1 MEVIASRDFNQL
13 FIYLDILFLVGLTGL
28 LFYTKRYM
36 TIIFGLLGGVIYFL
50 VDYGIFYQLLGT
62 RVIEG
67 ATPITFLLWLSMSY
81 GFTNF
86 AWIWLFFNR
95 DKRFLEWSLLIP
107 LGWFAVA
114 LLSQNF
120 GAGFALIS
128 ISRGTSS
135 YHGFMALIL
144 FAGYGFLIF
153 RNLRNEK
160 GSGERVD
167 LKRLLL
173 MGILVQFAWEFILL
187 ITGIRAAGVMPLIVN
202 SLLETNLGMP
212 IIYFIHK
219 AVTRF
224 YSEDLRVIKPLPGI
238 ESKTVKL

>member
-1 MEVIASRDFNQL
+1 MEVIASRDFNHL
-13 FIYLDILFLVGLTGL
+13 YIYLDILFLIGLAGL
-28 LFYTKRYM
+28 LFYAKRYM

-50 VDYGIFYQLLGT
+50 VDYGIFYLLLGT

-67 ATPITFLLWLSMSY
+67 AAPATFLLWLSMSY

-95 DKRFLEWSLLIP
+95 DKRFFEWSLLIP

-120 GAGFALIS
+120 GSGFAQIS

-144 FAGYGFLIF
+144 FAGYGLLIF
-153 RNLRNEK
+153 RNLRHEK
-160 GSGERVD
+160 GSTERVD
-167 LKRLLL
+167 LKRLLG
-173 MGILVQFAWEFILL
+173 MGILVQFSWEFVLL

-212 IIYFIHK
+212 IIFFIHK

-224 YSEDLRVIKPLPGI
+224 YSEDLRVIKPLPGT
-238 ESKTVKL
+238 EDKTAKS

>member
-13 FIYLDILFLVGLTGL
+13 FIYLDILFLVGLTAI

-36 TIIFGLLGGVIYFL
+36 TIIFGIFGGIIYFL
-50 VDYGIFYQLLGT
+50 VDYGIFYKILGT
-62 RVIEG
+62 RIISG
-67 ATPITFLLWLSMSY
+67 AAPFTFLLWLSMSY

-86 AWIWLFFNR
+86 AWIWLFFNK
-95 DKRFLEWSLLIP
+95 DKRFFEWSVLIP
-107 LGWFAVA
+107 VGWFAVA

-120 GAGFALIS
+120 GSGFIEIS

-144 FAGYGFLIF
+144 FVGYALLIF
-153 RNLRNEK
+153 MNLKNENIP
-160 GSGERVD
+160 G
-167 LKRLLL
+167 KRIDIKKLML
-173 MGILVQFAWEFILL
+173 MGVLVQFSWESVLL
-187 ITGIRAAGVMPLIVN
+187 ITGIRAAGVTPLIIN

-219 AVTRF
+219 AVTKF
-224 YSEDLRVIKPLPGI
+224 YSEDLKVIRTIG
-238 ESKTVKL
+238 STKTDTIQ

>member
-13 FIYLDILFLVGLTGL
+13 FIYLDLLFLVGLAAI

-50 VDYGIFYQLLGT
+50 VDYGVFYRILGT
-62 RVIEG
+62 RVISG
-67 ATPITFLLWLSMSY
+67 ARPFTFLLWLSMSY

-86 AWIWLFFNR
+86 AWIWLFFNK
-95 DKRFLEWSLLIP
+95 DKRFFEWSVLIP
-107 LGWFAVA
+107 AGWLAVA

-120 GAGFALIS
+120 GSGFAEIS

-144 FAGYGFLIF
+144 FAGYALLIF
-153 RNLRNEK
+153 MNLKNEGLTGK
-160 GSGERVD
+160 RVD
-167 LKRLLL
+167 IKKLLL
-173 MGILVQFAWEFILL
+173 MGIAVQFSWESILL
-187 ITGIRAAGVMPLIVN
+187 ITGIRAAGILPLIVN
-202 SLLETNLGMP
+202 SLIETNLGMP

-219 AVTRF
+219 AVTKF
-224 YSEDLRVIKPLPGI
+224 YSEDLRVIRTIKSAETDI
-238 ESKTVKL
+238 IK